1 MAKILVVGCGD
12 LGSEVIRLLANAGHD
27 LFGVRRSA
35 KALPN
40 KRAAIQADV
49 TNLSS
54 LSSLEMLFPNVVIYC
69 VSANAQTDDSYKAQ
83 YVDGLSNVLLTQK
96 QNKALQHVFF
106 VSSTRVYGQAT
117 DIVLNESI
125 PAMPNDFG
133 GKRLL
138 EAESLLKALP
148 CGGTAIR
155 LAGIYGPGRLY
166 LVNMAKDLS
175 RWPKTN
181 KWTNRIHRDD
191 AAGFITFLCQKVLA
205 GDEVSD
211 CYIGADDQP
220 SKQYEVLSWLA
231 QQMDVPVPNGIDALP
246 SGGKRLSNQRLHDV
260 GFQLTYPNYQQ
271 GYQEVLKDV

>member
-12 LGSEVIRLLANAGHD
+12 LGSEVIGLLANAGHD
-27 LFGVRRSA
+27 LFGVRRSE
-35 KALPN
+35 KSLPN
-40 KRAAIQADV
+40 NQSAIQADV

-54 LSSLEMLFPNVVIYC
+54 LKSLETLFPNIVIYC
-69 VSANAQTDDSYKAQ
+69 VAANAPTDESYKAH
-83 YVDGLSNVLLTQK
+83 YVDGLSNVLLTQH
-96 QNKALQHVFF
+96 QNKSLQHVFF
-106 VSSTRVYGQAT
+106 VSSTRVYGQVT
-117 DIVLNESI
+117 EEVLNESM

-133 GKRLL
+133 GRRLL
-138 EAESLLKALP
+138 EAESLLKTLP
-148 CGGTAIR
+148 CGGTAVR

-231 QQMDVPVPNGIDALP
+231 KQMDLPVINEIAALP
-246 SGGKRLSNQRLHDV
+246 SGGKRLNNQRLHDV
-260 GFQLTYPNYQQ
+260 GFQLTYANYQQ